1 MSFCLVGRGAI
12 LLATLFVRAGA
23 TETLPW
29 LCDER
34 GGCWPQT
41 WLIGCMKCSS
51 TSFFYWLNQNRGVC
65 AAAVVEHVSSNS
77 KETNF
82 WTRNSTRNSDGA
94 AFPTLYPAARRGE
107 CAGGFVEATPTNM
120 RVPATPGALA
130 AALPAAFRGALR
142 FVAVLREPVSRD
154 VSDYYM
160 QKRRGEK
167 KGKGAGCPAC
177 RGHMQRYETFAACR
191 LDRAAAALA
200 AGGRNGTWAEAY
212 DVYRRKCAEGLH
224 SGFYARQ
231 LENWVAHFP
240 RRHLFVVELGWLA
253 SRFDDASRRVSA
265 FLRLPAP
272 AGAEAFPDTGH
283 NRTKDQKT
291 IACAVRDRLEALYA
305 PENERLYAFLAAEQ
319 GPDDEPPFPRFARY
333 PCEG

>member
-1 MSFCLVGRGAI
+1 
-12 LLATLFVRAGA
+12 
-23 TETLPW
+23 
-29 LCDER
+29 
-34 GGCWPQT
+34 
-41 WLIGCMKCSS
+41 
-51 TSFFYWLNQNRGVC
+51 
-65 AAAVVEHVSSNS
+65 
-77 KETNF
+77 
-82 WTRNSTRNSDGA
+82 
-94 AFPTLYPAARRGE
+94 
-107 CAGGFVEATPTNM
+107 M

-212 DVYRRKCAEGLH
+212 DVYRRNSAG
-224 SGFYARQ
+224 SQRASTT
-231 LENWVAHFP
+231 P
-240 RRHLFVVELGWLA
+240 RGA
-253 SRFDDASRRVSA
+253 SA

-283 NRTKDQKT
+283 NRTKGQKT

-333 PCEG
+333 PCEEG